1 MRSFS
6 LLWLFFIFLIPVGL
20 FAQSD
25 SSTVLEGTIV
35 TQEPM
40 ARDSVRIKV
49 LSADK
54 SQLILER
61 KMVAGRFVLSI
72 NARQGIHVL
81 VFSSKFDTS
90 SVYIEGERLCGGCT
104 LMVDTIRLTEKAT
117 NLSEVIVRA
126 QKSLI
131 QEFPDKLV
139 YNVEG
144 DTDSESA
151 PLLDIMRKIPSLN
164 VVGDDAMDVNGQGFL
179 VIVNGRKAGIFK
191 QSPVQVMRTFPAKL
205 VKSVEVITSPSAK
218 YDAEG
223 VGAIINIVLRR
234 KKFEGYNA
242 SLTANSST
250 LQNNSLVG
258 LITLKQGRVG
268 FNGYYAPVF
277 SHRPTTSTKQELNYS
292 NTSEYSVS
300 QISTVRNKYRNLTYN
315 NEVSWEIDS
324 MSLLNIGYSNSL
336 DNRRLTYGI
345 SSVLYDA
352 FGQPAER
359 FRNAS
364 LQKGTTSVPAIN
376 VDYQRRFDEEAEQ
389 LLSLSYYYEKSHY
402 REKNHQEITGLL
414 VAPSGTNFFSND
426 ETEQE
431 HTIQFDYTQPLFDNN
446 VEMGAKAIFR
456 ENNSDYLFVM
466 QAYDN
471 PSLQN
476 GSLKF
481 NQNVFA
487 GYVSYGWRGKYL
499 SVQAGYRGEYTTV
512 SLKSISNSDY
522 FTSVPGVAI
531 SYKLKTGPVLK
542 LAYSKRIQRPGIS
555 YLNPFTDI
563 INNRFIREGNAF
575 LKPEKFNIIE
585 FTASQNTKKVN
596 QRISLS
602 QTISSNTIQ
611 VAYLQLPDSVV
622 KATYLNIGH
631 FRLTSFQYYIN
642 HKINSVA
649 SHVLKWNVAYRYFG
663 DADSRLNDG
672 WNTSADYAFN
682 YRGKKNFKGTLNVGY
697 LSYMPTTFGKT
708 EGRFYS
714 FLLIGQDL
722 FKRKVSV
729 DLSFRNFF
737 PKYLIVRSDF
747 KTDGLTQW
755 SSQTVLQREIRLSLS
770 YRFGKLKERVE
781 RTEKSVE
788 NDDLLKI
795 ERKDN
800 VK

>member
-1 MRSFS
+1 M
-6 LLWLFFIFLIPVGL
+6 
-20 FAQSD
+20 
-25 SSTVLEGTIV
+25 
-35 TQEPM
+35 
-40 ARDSVRIKV
+40 
-49 LSADK
+49 
-54 SQLILER
+54 
-61 KMVAGRFVLSI
+61 
-72 NARQGIHVL
+72 
-81 VFSSKFDTS
+81 
-90 SVYIEGERLCGGCT
+90 
-104 LMVDTIRLTEKAT
+104 
-117 NLSEVIVRA
+117 SEVIVHA
-126 QKSLI
+126 QKQLI

-144 DTDSESA
+144 DPDAESS

-277 SHRPTTSTKQELNYS
+277 SHRPATSTEQELNYTNLS
-292 NTSEYSVS
+292 AYSVS
-300 QISTVRNKYRNLTYN
+300 QSSTVRNKYRNLTYN
-315 NEVSWEIDS
+315 NEISWEIDS
-324 MSLLNIGYSNSL
+324 MSLLNVGYSNSL
-336 DNRRLTYGI
+336 DNRRLDYSI
-345 SSVLYDA
+345 SSVLYDYS
-352 FGQPAER
+352 GQAAER

-364 LQKGTTSVPAIN
+364 LQKGRTSVPAVN
-376 VDYQRRFDEEAEQ
+376 VDYQRRFDEDGEK
-389 LLSLSYYYEKSHY
+389 LLSISYYYEQSRY
-402 REKNHQEITGLL
+402 RERTYQDITGLL
-414 VAPSGTNFFSND
+414 NAPSGENFFSNN
-426 ETEQE
+426 ETEKE
-431 HTIQFDYTQPLFDNN
+431 HTIQLDYSHPLFSNSL
-446 VEMGAKAIFR
+446 EMGTKAIFR
-456 ENNSDYLFVM
+456 ENNSDYLFDL

-499 SVQAGYRGEYTTV
+499 SAQAGYRGEYTTV

-522 FTSVPGVAI
+522 FTSVPGAAI
-531 SYKLKTGPVLK
+531 SYKLKAGPVLK

-555 YLNPFTDI
+555 YINPFTDI
-563 INNRFIREGNAF
+563 VNNRFVREGNAS
-575 LKPEKFNIIE
+575 LKPENFNIIE

-611 VAYLQLPDSVV
+611 VAYLQMPDSVL

-631 FRLTSFQYYIN
+631 YRLTNLQYYIN
-642 HKINSVA
+642 HKINAVA
-649 SHVLKWNVAYRYFG
+649 SHVLKWNLGYRYFG
-663 DADSRLNDG
+663 DGDSRLNDG
-672 WNTSADYAFN
+672 WNTSGDYSFN
-682 YRGKKNFKGTLNVGY
+682 YRSKKNFKGTLNVGY
-697 LSYMPTTFGKT
+697 ISYTPTTFGKT
-708 EGRFYS
+708 EGRFYN
-714 FLLIGQDL
+714 FLLLGQDL
-722 FKRKVSV
+722 FKRKVTV

-737 PKYLIVRSDF
+737 PKNLTVHSDF
-747 KTDGLTQW
+747 KTNGLEQW
-755 SSQTVLQREIRLSLS
+755 SRQTVLQREIRLSLS